1 MSEASTLTY
10 DIIGCVN
17 FRYVSLRCFQLKVDM
32 RLFLRVF
39 AKQRTSLRCTCD
51 PFLRLRI
58 KACKQQKLVH
68 QPWTDDVA
76 VVAGYEGAEFANFW
90 MGHVLLSHLS
100 LVACSSLHWTLGGF
114 GEVVLQLVMLRCARS
129 VRLST

>member
-76 VVAGYEGAEFANFW
+76 VLTRGEESA
-90 MGHVLLSHLS
+90 LSC
-100 LVACSSLHWTLGGF
+100 VQIAA
-114 GEVVLQLVMLRCARS
+114 VMRDS
-129 VRLST
+129 F